1 MKRVACLKGD
11 KHWLEG
17 VAAGRHPV
25 TEAVAEEAEDRSAA
39 VEAADPQAAA
49 PAAPEEAF
57 PGLEAHPL
65 LVYLVILPAKRLARH
80 PSEFPLEVPG
90 DQLRGDQE

>member
-1 MKRVACLKGD
+1 MQ
-11 KHWLEG
+11 WLEE
-17 VAAGRHPV
+17 VAAGRHPA

-49 PAAPEEAF
+49 QAAPGEALL
-57 PGLEAHPL
+57 GLEAHFL
-65 LVYLVILPAKRLARH
+65 RVYLVVLPAKRLARQ
-80 PSEFPLEVPG
+80 PSEFLSEVPG